1 MLKQKKV
8 CRTFF
13 SFRKEKLKN
22 NFKYAIFSEAQ
33 CGHLEP
39 LLDQT
44 IV

>member
-8 CRTFF
+8 WRTFF
-13 SFRKEKLKN
+13 SFRKEKLKIILN
-22 NFKYAIFSEAQ
+22 MPFFSEAQ